1 MPLTASFSDVRRD
14 LSAIA
19 DKVMAD
25 HVQITVFRNNKPA
38 FKIVPVDAASSGK
51 GYLELA
57 DEVDSDYHD
66 VFEALARES

>member
-38 FKIVPVDAASSGK
+38 FKIVPVDATSSG
-51 GYLELA
+51 
-57 DEVDSDYHD
+57 
-66 VFEALARES
+66 